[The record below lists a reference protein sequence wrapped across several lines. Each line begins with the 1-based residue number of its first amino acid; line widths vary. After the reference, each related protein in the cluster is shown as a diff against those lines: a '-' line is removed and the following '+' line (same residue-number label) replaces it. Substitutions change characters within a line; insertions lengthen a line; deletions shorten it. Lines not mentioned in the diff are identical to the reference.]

1 MDMQQA
7 FDKAYLGVLKQ
18 GGISRDG
25 YDTCVY
31 RIQKGKRLMKCGIG
45 HLIAKKDYT
54 PAMEKK
60 DVEGLSKRELL
71 PPHLNRLSLEFL
83 MDLQTAHDAV
93 LTVSKTPLE
102 DFKQKMRVLAAKYN
116 LTVPC

>member
-1 MDMQQA
+1 MDTQQA
-7 FDKAYLGVLKQ
+7 FNKAYLGVLKQ
-18 GGISRDG
+18 GGISRDE

-60 DVEGLSKRELL
+60 DVEDLSNKELL
-71 PPHLNRLSLEFL
+71 PSHLCRLSLEFL
-83 MDLQTAHDAV
+83 MDLQMAHDDVKPA
-93 LTVSKTPLE
+93 SKTPLE
-102 DFKQKMRVLAAKYN
+102 DFKQKMRVVAANYD